1 MPDIANLEQDVNQI
15 KLELKTISTKVAVI
29 ENDLKYT
36 ATKGDVSQLEAKM
49 EHSMRNLIMWVVSSI
64 IAMTGIA
71 FAIARYVK

>member
-1 MPDIANLEQDVNQI
+1 MPDIVNLEQDVNQI
-15 KLELKTISTKVAVI
+15 KLELKAISTKVAVI

-36 ATKGDVSQLEAKM
+36 ASKGDVSQLEAKM
-49 EHSMRNLIMWVVSSI
+49 ERSMRNLIMWVESSI

>member
-1 MPDIANLEQDVNQI
+1 MPDIVNLEQDVNQI
-15 KLELKTISTKVAVI
+15 KLELKAISTKVAVV

-49 EHSMRNLIMWVVSSI
+49 GHSMRNLIMWVESSI